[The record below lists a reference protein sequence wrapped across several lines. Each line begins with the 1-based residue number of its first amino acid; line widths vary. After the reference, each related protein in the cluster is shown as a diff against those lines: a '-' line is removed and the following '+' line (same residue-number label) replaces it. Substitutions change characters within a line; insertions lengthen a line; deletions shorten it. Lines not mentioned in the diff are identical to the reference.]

1 MWKKNTPILEQETKD
16 LIMPIEKVNY
26 DIRTKVTSR
35 EICLGDQTIKYKVL
49 NTIEQML
56 SEF

>member
-1 MWKKNTPILEQETKD
+1 MKKKKTPILEQETKD

-26 DIRTKVTSR
+26 DIRMKVTSR

-49 NTIEQML
+49 NTIE
-56 SEF
+56 